1 MPGLSTILSVVK
13 RFTRRSRKEK
23 DSSQLIF
30 SAWLGELMR
39 FFLAKEKSSPVEE
52 LLNSERMG

>member
-13 RFTRRSRKEK
+13 RFILRSRKEK

-39 FFLAKEKSSPVEE
+39 FFLEKKKAP
-52 LLNSERMG
+52 R